1 MDFGRSKGMTLIE
14 LIVVM
19 VITTFVIIIVC
30 SLLLTS
36 VNLNSDQAVRISS
49 QLELIYFRHI
59 LEKDFHSA
67 TKDNASIDTTN
78 TTNDTLRFASYFS
91 NYSVQGLYTQIE
103 YKPSNGGLIRT
114 TWPAK
119 YVGGVLTPAN
129 PWGSGGTIQ
138 TVLPDLDKVYFQWM
152 NHPFYFFYYI
162 PSTACINVLAVQCKT
177 LSNGNKY
184 WSETSKDFSFN
195 VVSYNRLRR
204 KWCFWDVN
212 L

>member
-1 MDFGRSKGMTLIE
+1 MDFSRSKGMTLME
-14 LIVVM
+14 LIVVLAITGFI
-19 VITTFVIIIVC
+19 ITTVS

-36 VNLNSDQAVRISS
+36 VSLNGDQAVRTSS
-49 QLELIYFRHI
+49 QSEIRYFKKI
-59 LEKDFHSA
+59 LGNDFHSA
-67 TKDNASIDTTN
+67 TKDNASIETTN
-78 TTNDTLRFASYFS
+78 TTNDTFRFTSFFS
-91 NYSVQGLYTQIE
+91 NYSVHGLYTQIE
-103 YKPSNGGLIRT
+103 YKPSNGNLIRT

-184 WSETSKDFSFN
+184 WSETSDNFSFN
-195 VVSYNRLRR
+195 IVSYNRLRR
-204 KWCFWDVN
+204 KWFVW
-212 L
+212 

>member
-129 PWGSGGTIQ
+129 PWGSGGTAQ
-138 TVLPDLDKVYFQWM
+138 TVLPDLDKVCFQWGW
-152 NHPFYFFYYI
+152 NPWYAI
-162 PSTACINVLAVQCKT
+162 ASTSCINVQAVQCKT

-184 WSETSKDFSFN
+184 WSETSNDYGIN
-195 VVSYNRLRR
+195 IMSYNRLQR
-204 KWCFWDVN
+204 DMPY
-212 L
+212 